1 VPADLDSV
9 HKMFDHIQHHR
20 EVGSKAMA
28 LGEDSS
34 RLYGGDEPHA
44 TDEQHQRRRRVGGL
58 LPRRT
63 RSDAFSEEK

>member
-1 VPADLDSV
+1 
-9 HKMFDHIQHHR
+9 
-20 EVGSKAMA
+20 MA
-28 LGEDSS
+28 LGEGSS

-44 TDEQHQRRRRVGGL
+44 TDEQHERRRRVGGL